1 MTTSNGGKN
10 MKLSKKILAALSA
23 AALIATTALFASCS
37 DDEDDD
43 KNGTAYVTLPESVGE
58 NPLKGKTW
66 QITSTENEEE
76 MTISWA
82 FTDTTATYTESE
94 TDSKYIET
102 YKYSYDANKKLL
114 YLALLSVSNSWTED
128 GETISYSW
136 SSVEEYVE
144 LAKKEAEEYGESIS
158 EDAMERFIE
167 YTKQEFSTR
176 GVRKYT
182 IGEANSLTLERY
194 FDGNLPTACR
204 FYKSFGESE
213 LPSEYTSGD
222 ISLDQI
228 WFEDSDRTDYCYD
241 YNLSFNSE
249 AKTFSGKLYSQTR
262 ADGEEWSDTTKLGT
276 VTGTYTT
283 EGIGTSGC
291 KVTLT
296 FTSLPDGVPALIKTG
311 TAYELEQSS
320 GSGLTYTLVK

>member
-1 MTTSNGGKN
+1 

-23 AALIATTALFASCS
+23 AALLATTALFASCS

-66 QITSTENEEE
+66 QIENDEEGA
-76 MTISWA
+76 TCSWK
-82 FTDTTATYTESE
+82 FTDTTATYTYSR
-94 TDSKYIET
+94 TDYTDIET
-102 YKYSYDANKKLL
+102 FKYSYDANQNLL
-114 YLALLSVSNSWTED
+114 YLALQSESVTDD
-128 GETISYSW
+128 GKTFSW
-136 SSVEEYVE
+136 SSVEEYEEQMKKWYEEEGESLSDVE
-144 LAKKEAEEYGESIS
+144 LESELEYC
-158 EDAMERFIE
+158 
-167 YTKQEFSTR
+167 KQVFSTR

-182 IGEANSLTLERY
+182 IDEDGSLTLEDY
-194 FDGNLPTACR
+194 FDGKLPTACY
-204 FYKSFGESE
+204 FVKEIDESD
-213 LPSEYTSGD
+213 LPSEYTYGSVRLFD
-222 ISLDQI
+222 IWL
-228 WFEDSDRTDYCYD
+228 EDSECMYLYD
-241 YNLSFNSE
+241 YYLSFNSE

-296 FTSLPDGVPALIKTG
+296 FKELPDGVPVIKTD
-311 TAYELEQSS
+311 TAYVLEMDSDS
-320 GSGLTYTLVK
+320 DTYTLVK